1 VAAVPKGALTR
12 QRALHQAAQLLNRHG
27 YLGTPVSELMA
38 ATGLHKGGLYN
49 HFPSKEAL
57 ALEAFDYAVGQSHRR
72 LCRAVEH
79 HAAAPDRLLA
89 FVGAF
94 RAFAADPPI
103 PGGCPVLNAAVEADD
118 AHPGLRAR
126 ARLAMDAWRDL
137 LGRTVRDGVE
147 RGQLR
152 ADADPDTVASVII
165 ATLEGAV
172 MLSKLYRDP
181 AHTEHAAAHLS
192 RYIERDLRPE
202 AAAQ

>member
-1 VAAVPKGALTR
+1 VPKGALTR
-12 QRALHQAAQLLNRHG
+12 QRALHRAAQLLNRRG
-27 YLGTPVSELMA
+27 YLGTPVSHLMA
-38 ATGLHKGGLYN
+38 ATGLQKGGLYN

-57 ALEAFDYAVGQSHRR
+57 ALEAFDYAFQESHRR
-72 LCRAVEH
+72 LRRAVDR

-103 PGGCPVLNAAVEADD
+103 PGGCPVLNAAIEADD

-137 LGRTVRDGVE
+137 LRDTVRAGVE

-152 ADADPDTVASVII
+152 PDADPDAVATVVI
-165 ATLEGAV
+165 AALEGAV
-172 MLSKLYRDP
+172 MLSKQYRDP
-181 AHTEHAAAHLS
+181 VHTERAAAHLS

-202 AAAQ
+202 AAAR